1 MDVKKIPARGMLRK
15 MFLQMLSAKKNL
27 HGRNCPTTPFPLKM
41 TWNGLSLSNIMEYY
55 SDSVSPESSRMI
67 YITWGVNQGL
77 IF

>member
-1 MDVKKIPARGMLRK
+1 MDVKKIPATGMLRK

-67 YITWGVNQGL
+67 
-77 IF
+77 

>member
-15 MFLQMLSAKKNL
+15 MFL
-27 HGRNCPTTPFPLKM
+27 PFPLKI